1 MSRIATTDK
10 LRRKID
16 ALEDLT
22 REELV
27 ERWQKAHG
35 CLPPKGIKRNLLL
48 YSAAWQLQTKHLG
61 GLRGDAKSTLRRL
74 INAGQPTPATRSS
87 RGNVVRRGRT
97 TQPINHLRGKLAPG
111 VRLVREWN
119 GRMHVVEVIEDGFC
133 HDGKTYR
140 SLTAVAKRI
149 TGTQWSGP
157 RFFGL

>member
-1 MSRIATTDK
+1 MNRIATTDK

-27 ERWQKAHG
+27 ERWQKTHG

-48 YSAAWQLQTKHLG
+48 QSAAWQLQTIRLG
-61 GLRGDAKSTLRRL
+61 GLKGDAKRTLRRL
-74 INAGQPTPATRSS
+74 VKTSQPATATSS
-87 RGNVVRRGRT
+87 IEGDVVRRGRAAS
-97 TQPINHLRGKLAPG
+97 PANHLRGKLAPG

-119 GRMHVVEVIEDGFC
+119 GRMHVVEVIEDGFRY
-133 HDGKTYR
+133 DGKTFR

-149 TGTQWSGP
+149 TGTKWSGP